1 MPSRSLVS
9 RFKKT
14 RAPQTAPGASSRGD
28 SSRGAAGDGAPRSGA
43 PEGWAYKPGETPAVL
58 QGRYEFT
65 RSFSDLAKGKR
76 NWQLVAFASLALLGL
91 ALVGLVGV
99 SLQSKTVPYV
109 VEVDRLGRV
118 EAITPADAV
127 PAASDRVVVA
137 SLARFVADI
146 RTVYADPVAQRDAVF
161 RAYGYVAGDA
171 RTFLEDYFSEPENDP
186 RLLAAEMRRSVEIV
200 SVIPVPVPGAG
211 RSGAAGGARPYR
223 VRWNETSTSE
233 RAGTSV
239 RAWEGYFTVEVQP
252 PTSTEAVQRN
262 PLGVFVTA
270 LSWSA
275 LAGDAPAA
283 DVPTDE
289 GAPASAALGT
299 DSTARAARAT
309 RADSSAVPD
318 VAP

>member
-1 MPSRSLVS
+1 M
-9 RFKKT
+9 
-14 RAPQTAPGASSRGD
+14 
-28 SSRGAAGDGAPRSGA
+28 
-43 PEGWAYKPGETPAVL
+43 L

-76 NWQLVAFASLALLGL
+76 NWQLVAFASLALLAL

-109 VEVDRLGRV
+109 VEVDRLGRA
-118 EAITPADAV
+118 EAITSAEAV

-171 RTFLEDYFSEPENDP
+171 RAFLEDYFSAPENDP

-200 SVIPVPVPGAG
+200 SIIPVPVP
-211 RSGAAGGARPYR
+211 GAAGGARPYR
-223 VRWNETSTSE
+223 VRWNETETSE
-233 RAGTSV
+233 RGGRSE

-252 PTSTEAVQRN
+252 PTTTEAVQRN

-270 LSWSA
+270 LSWSS
-275 LAGDAPAA
+275 LAGEPIAGSAPVPDSSPEA
-283 DVPTDE
+283 DE
-289 GAPASAALGT
+289 
-299 DSTARAARAT
+299 ARAAGDSAVAAT
-309 RADSSAVPD
+309 AAAAVAPPAQRADSARGARDVAVPR
-318 VAP
+318 

>member
-9 RFKKT
+9 RFRKPRT
-14 RAPQTAPGASSRGD
+14 AQPAPGASPRAD
-28 SSRGAAGDGAPRSGA
+28 SSRGAAGDGAP

-65 RSFSDLAKGKR
+65 RAFSDLARGKR
-76 NWQLVAFASLALLGL
+76 NWQLVAFASLALLAL
-91 ALVGLVGV
+91 SLVGLVGV

-109 VEVDRLGRV
+109 VEVDRLGRA
-118 EAITPADAV
+118 EAITPAEAV

-171 RTFLEDYFSEPENDP
+171 RAFLEGYFSEPENDP

-200 SVIPVPVPGAG
+200 SVIPVPVPGA
-211 RSGAAGGARPYR
+211 AGGSRPYR
-223 VRWNETSTSE
+223 VRWNETATSE

-283 DVPTDE
+283 D
-289 GAPASAALGT
+289 APAADATGAQART
-299 DSTARAARAT
+299 APDSTARADSAAT
-309 RADSSAVPD
+309 PGD
-318 VAP
+318 AP